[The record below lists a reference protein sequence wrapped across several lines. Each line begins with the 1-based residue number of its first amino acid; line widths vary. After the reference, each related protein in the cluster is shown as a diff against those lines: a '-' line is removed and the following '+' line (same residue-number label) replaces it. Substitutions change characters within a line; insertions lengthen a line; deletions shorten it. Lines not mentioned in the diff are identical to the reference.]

1 LLTVSGAAVGMI
13 VGFGLAFAVATWTPL
28 PAEIPVWAVG
38 TALTM
43 AALTGMLFGLLP
55 AYRASRLEPVAALR
69 HE

>member
-1 LLTVSGAAVGMI
+1 MI
-13 VGFGLAFAVATWTPL
+13 IGFGLAFGVATWTPL
-28 PAEIPVWAVG
+28 PAEIPLWAVG

-69 HE
+69 YE

>member
-1 LLTVSGAAVGMI
+1 
-13 VGFGLAFAVATWTPL
+13 
-28 PAEIPVWAVG
+28 
-38 TALTM
+38 M